1 MVSRR
6 VFTQAAAGAAA
17 LLTGHLSLAQSVA
30 TKQELRVGLGFD
42 DMGSVDPH
50 TAVTSINV
58 PIVRMIYEGL
68 VAYPPGFLGGADIIP
83 ALATTWQ
90 SSDDQLNWVF
100 TLRANVKWHGG
111 FGDFTSADVKYS
123 IERVLGANNFNSP
136 FRQTLANVKAV
147 DVDGP
152 LKVIFSLHRPDPLF
166 VLLLVNFQAGFIICK
181 KALESGVD
189 IRTKPIGTGP
199 FEFQS
204 YKARESLLLKRYDLY
219 WQGKAQLTSIAWYF
233 MPDDASRELALR
245 TGEVHAIDLQA
256 RQDVINRI
264 LAQKLLVDIA
274 KSGTPYWLFLNVRKK
289 PFDDVRVRQALAY
302 ATNRAE
308 LVAFLGKDIAEEE
321 YSAIPEGYLGHT
333 DQLEKYPYDLGQ
345 ARRLLAEAGYPNGLA
360 VNVAMSNAPTYL
372 PYMQVIQAQWKKAGI
387 DLSFRVVDHP
397 TYHRLI
403 REDLNA
409 VVMYQATRYPKTAQ
423 VYLEQFYASEA
434 AVGKKTTVTNFSNYG
449 DAMAGVDDLIEQ
461 ARATPDMN
469 VKTQLWERAQQKI
482 AQDAVVLPLFNQNAV
497 CGRTP
502 KLDFQM
508 PVGNLSFYMF
518 SIKTRLLAT

>member
-1 MVSRR
+1 M
-6 VFTQAAAGAAA
+6 
-17 LLTGHLSLAQSVA
+17 
-30 TKQELRVGLGFD
+30 
-42 DMGSVDPH
+42 
-50 TAVTSINV
+50 
-58 PIVRMIYEGL
+58 
-68 VAYPPGFLGGADIIP
+68 
-83 ALATTWQ
+83 
-90 SSDDQLNWVF
+90 
-100 TLRANVKWHGG
+100 
-111 FGDFTSADVKYS
+111 
-123 IERVLGANNFNSP
+123 
-136 FRQTLANVKAV
+136 
-147 DVDGP
+147 
-152 LKVIFSLHRPDPLF
+152 
-166 VLLLVNFQAGFIICK
+166 
-181 KALESGVD
+181 
-189 IRTKPIGTGP
+189 
-199 FEFQS
+199 
-204 YKARESLLLKRYDLY
+204 
-219 WQGKAQLTSIAWYF
+219 
-233 MPDDASRELALR
+233 
-245 TGEVHAIDLQA
+245 
-256 RQDVINRI
+256 
-264 LAQKLLVDIA
+264 AQKLLVDIA

-321 YSAIPEGYLGHT
+321 YSAIPEGSLGHT